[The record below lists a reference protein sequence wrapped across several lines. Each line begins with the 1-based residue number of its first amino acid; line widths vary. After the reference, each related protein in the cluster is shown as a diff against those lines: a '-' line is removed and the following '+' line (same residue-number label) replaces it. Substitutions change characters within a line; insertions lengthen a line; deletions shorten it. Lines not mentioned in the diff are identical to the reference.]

1 MIYQVGGIFSPSSS
15 KRGVSSVYFDT
26 NKAAEPKRKK
36 GKEKEKVHERPKRYE
51 ESKVTQ
57 NKIHSLTALQSV

>member
-1 MIYQVGGIFSPSSS
+1 M
-15 KRGVSSVYFDT
+15 GVSSVYFDT

-57 NKIHSLTALQSV
+57 NKSHSLTALQSV